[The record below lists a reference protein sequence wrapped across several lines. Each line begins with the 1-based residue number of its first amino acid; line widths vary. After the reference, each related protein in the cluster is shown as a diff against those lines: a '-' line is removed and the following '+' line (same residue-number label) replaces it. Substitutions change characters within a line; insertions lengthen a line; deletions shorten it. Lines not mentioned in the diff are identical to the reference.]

1 MTDGKV
7 EKSDGSTPLKTAA
20 GVAVGL
26 VVGLGLIALLWR
38 AGWRVP
44 FVTGWLSLK
53 IAVKAGVL
61 TVGGLI
67 AFAAWRHKR
76 RTAGHDGDAPA
87 AESQPP
93 S

>member
-7 EKSDGSTPLKTAA
+7 AESEGSTRLRTAA
-20 GVAVGL
+20 GVAVGV

-44 FVTGWLSLK
+44 FVTGWISLK

-67 AFAAWRHKR
+67 AFAAWRRKR
-76 RTAGHDGDAPA
+76 RTAEQDGDT
-87 AESQPP
+87 PP
-93 S
+93 SSS

>member
-1 MTDGKV
+1 M

-20 GVAVGL
+20 GVAAGVI
-26 VVGLGLIALLWR
+26 VGLGLIALLWR

-53 IAVKAGVL
+53 IAVKVGVL

-67 AFAAWRHKR
+67 AFEAWRRKR
-76 RTAGHDGDAPA
+76 RTAERDCEAP
-87 AESQPP
+87 PP